1 MKEEFE
7 ALQRN
12 QTWSLVPPETARKI
26 VGNKWVYRVKYNVD
40 GSISRYKAR
49 LVAKGYHQTYE
60 VDFFETLSPVIK
72 PCTVR
77 IILSLAVMHYW
88 PIK

>member
-26 VGNKWVYRVKYNVD
+26 IGNKWVYRVKYNAD

-49 LVAKGYHQTYE
+49 LVAKGYHQTYG
-60 VDFFETLSPVIK
+60 VDFFETFSPVIK
-72 PCTVR
+72 PYCQNHFK
-77 IILSLAVMHYW
+77 LSSHASLAY
-88 PIK
+88 